1 MTQRQS
7 LLNLQPAML
16 SKQMLSDV
24 EGHCDSGAT
33 TEGRPL
39 FNQIVAVLDRSHA
52 ADKAFE
58 ERRAQHTQQGGS
70 FYAFEEVL
78 SSDLYNIL
86 RDAGERRVDDIRL
99 TSTI

>member
-1 MTQRQS
+1 
-7 LLNLQPAML
+7 ML

-86 RDAGERRVDDIRL
+86 RDAGERRVHDIRL